1 MNYHSNNLRTV
12 IFQSRDSNLLVPQKI
27 SIKINDTYSMRK
39 ETDEKYF
46 YRFKDFQFKNEVYH
60 LYRKLKARNLEVFKK
75 TILSI
80 KHQVKAN

>member
-1 MNYHSNNLRTV
+1 
-12 IFQSRDSNLLVPQKI
+12 
-27 SIKINDTYSMRK
+27 MRK